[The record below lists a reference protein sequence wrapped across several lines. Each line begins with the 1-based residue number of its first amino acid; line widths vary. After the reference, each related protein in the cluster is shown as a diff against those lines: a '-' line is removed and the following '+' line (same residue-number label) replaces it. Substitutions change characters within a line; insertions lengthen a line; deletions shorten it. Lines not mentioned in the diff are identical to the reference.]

1 VTAQI
6 LFLVLGFVVVAIVVC
21 LMEARLSLSTL
32 GKTEAVYCACGC
44 GRVMP
49 ATMEWEGMHGPG
61 TIPVPR
67 DNPRPVGGIECIIT
81 AAAVIETLPDSIRW
95 DFQERPAP
103 TVQEQWDTGV
113 RPHMMEGTGLLPKVY
128 ASGGYVIPRVPDPDP
143 PPPIRQSIIRPTP
156 RLSGPTIWQGQSTED
171 FDEALESYRVIRAIP
186 SPLPPRRPR

>member
-49 ATMEWEGMHGPG
+49 ATMEWDGMHGPG

-67 DNPRPVGGIECIIT
+67 DNPRPIGEIECIIT
-81 AAAVIETLPDSIRW
+81 AATVIEMLPDSIRW

-103 TVQEQWDTGV
+103 TVRRYMPVD
-113 RPHMMEGTGLLPKVY
+113 P
-128 ASGGYVIPRVPDPDP
+128 PDP
-143 PPPIRQSIIRPTP
+143 PPPTRQSTIRSTP
-156 RLSGPTIWQGQSTED
+156 RLPGPTIWQGPSTED
-171 FDEALESYRVIRAIP
+171 FDEALETYH
-186 SPLPPRRPR
+186 PLAVLRPLDPPRRP